1 MADSIYRTVY
11 HVEVFSRGPFEV
23 SDEGAVLEE
32 ISYAITEGDCIG
44 DISEVS
50 SEVVAPERVRSE
62 LVRIGNT
69 GGFFDLFDP
78 EAFDE
83 LEVAGGGT

>member
-11 HVEVFSRGPFEV
+11 QVEVFSRGPFEP

-32 ISYAITEGDCIG
+32 IAYAITDGDCIG

-50 SEVVAPERVRSE
+50 SELVAPERVRDE

-69 GGFFDLFDP
+69 GEFFDFCDP
-78 EAFDE
+78 DAFGE
-83 LEVAGGGT
+83 LEVAGVGT